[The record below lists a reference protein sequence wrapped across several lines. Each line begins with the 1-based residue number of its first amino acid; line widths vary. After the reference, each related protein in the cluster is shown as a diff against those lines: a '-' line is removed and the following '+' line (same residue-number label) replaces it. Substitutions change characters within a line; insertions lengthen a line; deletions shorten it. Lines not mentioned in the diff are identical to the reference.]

1 MLNKAY
7 LIIVGTAFASAV
19 SQILLNYSNKKEH
32 ENKIF
37 EYLNPYVILS
47 YCILFVVL
55 ALNVYTMRFVGLK
68 EAHAVAASTYAFVLI
83 LGKIF
88 LKEKITKNKIIGVLS
103 ISIGILIFIS

>member
-1 MLNKAY
+1 MWNKAY

-19 SQILLNYSNKKEH
+19 SQILLNYSNKKTY
-32 ENKIF
+32 KKRIY

-47 YCILFVVL
+47 YLILFIVL

-83 LGKIF
+83 LGRIF
-88 LKEKITKNKIIGVLS
+88 LKEKLTKNKILGVLS
-103 ISIGILIFIS
+103 ISLGILIFIY